1 MKPSKRPTGPT
12 LFWHPNFRIASTL
25 PDTKVIRTSFAINA
39 VAVAAALGFGA
50 LVIRQQMQIAEVTDR
65 CTEWQVT
72 ADGHRPRF
80 EKAIQL
86 QKEFAEGEKKVRQ
99 VEEFVTPRM
108 RASDLLVLVAE
119 TLPRLIILDAIEM
132 YGDGVRLRGTVV
144 GASASIAKGYTDQ
157 LAANPAI
164 TALMDSVKL
173 SSQNRDQGG
182 NRFTFEID
190 MKLKGQKAPA
200 AKPVPAP
207 KPKAEDE

>member
-1 MKPSKRPTGPT
+1 MKPSKRPAGPI
-12 LFWHPNFRIASTL
+12 LFWHPNFRIASSL
-25 PDTKVIRTSFAINA
+25 PDTKVIRTSFAVNA
-39 VAVAAALGFGA
+39 VAVAVTLGLGA
-50 LVIRQQMQIAEVTDR
+50 LVIQQQMQIAEVTDR
-65 CTEWQVT
+65 CAEWQAT

-80 EKAIQL
+80 EKAAQL

-99 VEEFVTPRM
+99 IDEFVTPRLQ
-108 RASDLLVLVAE
+108 ASDLLVLIAE

-144 GASASIAKGYTDQ
+144 DASASIAKGYADQ
-157 LAANPAI
+157 LAASPAI
-164 TALMDSVKL
+164 TALMESVRL

-190 MKLKGQKAPA
+190 MKLKGQKTPAP
-200 AKPVPAP
+200 KPPPAP